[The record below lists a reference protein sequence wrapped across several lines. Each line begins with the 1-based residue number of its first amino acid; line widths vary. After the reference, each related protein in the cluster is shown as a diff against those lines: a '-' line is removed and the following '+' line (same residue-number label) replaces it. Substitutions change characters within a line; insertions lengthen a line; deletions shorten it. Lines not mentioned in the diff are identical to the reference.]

1 MADELTAWLESDA
14 QRALY
19 EVLSHVL
26 LDEAAD
32 ARAADAGVVR
42 LPSAAQPE
50 WQLSPQGLLRP
61 VGETPELVVPAGLDA
76 YVQLIPPGSRSG
88 CHHHPSEEYLYV
100 LEGEGYD
107 VHRGDQVSEADE
119 APDSASVRFDW
130 VAGDLIHVPGGT
142 IHQHFNASRDRPVQ
156 LVSVSRLVGQRR
168 RGTARPKQLGVA
180 PEFSSAPV
188 VGPAALARHVLWA
201 RPRPGPARWS

>member
-14 QRALY
+14 RRVLY
-19 EVLSHVL
+19 EVLPHVL

-42 LPSAAQPE
+42 LPSRVRPA
-50 WQLSPQGLLRP
+50 WRLSPQGLLRP

-88 CHHHPSEEYLYV
+88 CHHHHSEEYLYV

-107 VHRGDQVSEADE
+107 VHRDDEVTDADE
-119 APDSASVRFDW
+119 DPDSAFVRFDW
-130 VAGDLIHVPGGT
+130 IAGDLIHVPGGT

-156 LVSVSRLVGQRR
+156 LVSVSRLIGPRR
-168 RGTARPKQLGVA
+168 RGTAHPTQLDVA
-180 PEFSSAPV
+180 PEFSSSSRAA
-188 VGPAALARHVLWA
+188 PAALARRVLSA

>member
-14 QRALY
+14 QRVLY

-42 LPSAAQPE
+42 LPSRAQPA
-50 WQLSPQGLLRP
+50 WQISPQGLLRP

-88 CHHHPSEEYLYV
+88 CHHHRSEEYLYV

-107 VHRGDQVSEADE
+107 VHRGDEVTDADE
-119 APDSASVRFDW
+119 DQDSASVRFDW

-168 RGTARPKQLGVA
+168 LGTAPPTQLEAA
-180 PEFSSAPV
+180 PEFDSPSTAAP
-188 VGPAALARHVLWA
+188 ATLARRVLWA